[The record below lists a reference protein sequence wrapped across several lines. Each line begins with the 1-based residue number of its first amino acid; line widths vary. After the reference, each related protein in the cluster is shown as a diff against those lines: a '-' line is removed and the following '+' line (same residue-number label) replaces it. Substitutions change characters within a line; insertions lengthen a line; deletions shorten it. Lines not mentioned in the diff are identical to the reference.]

1 MSSPASPNG
10 TPHKSRLTNEQKKK
24 NHIESEKKR
33 RDAIRAGFDKLAD
46 IVPKM
51 TGQGRSEAVV
61 LQHTVAYMK
70 YLLARREVLDKLAAE
85 VRPLSPII
93 PQSQVESSCDLHVKV
108 AKMIITKTKAGVKAV

>member
-1 MSSPASPNG
+1 MTSPASPNG
-10 TPHKSRLTNEQKKK
+10 TPAKSRLTNEQKKK

-33 RDAIRAGFDKLAD
+33 RDAIRAGFDKLSD

-70 YLLARREVLDKLAAE
+70 YLLAKREALDKLASE
-85 VRPLSPII
+85 V
-93 PQSQVESSCDLHVKV
+93 SSTSLFPSHTFG
-108 AKMIITKTKAGVKAV
+108 M